1 MKIKSSLESG
11 ITDADGTDAEE
22 NRQLT
27 NLLLE
32 NAIVQPVAE
41 TNYNSKVRQAGLHVV
56 ELALL
61 SLTFFLLKIYAFA
74 YRGSSDDEDG
84 FLY

>member
-1 MKIKSSLESG
+1 MKIKSSLKSG
-11 ITDADGTDAEE
+11 VTDADGTDAEE

-32 NAIVQPVAE
+32 NAIVQPVAQE
-41 TNYNSKVRQAGLHVV
+41 NDDAKVRPAGLHFVEVV
-56 ELALL
+56 FLT
-61 SLTFFLLKIYAFA
+61 LTFFLLNVYAFA
-74 YRGSSDDEDG
+74 SRGSNEDQDG